1 MNQRTP
7 IRLKIESILTDWDP
21 IIHSKFGDIPRKVW
35 SEKRKAFH
43 RMHFPHCIATQSQLD
58 EIEKLPHVIK
68 AKDSLYTF
76 FRGVLIYLDCK
87 PSDIKL

>member
-1 MNQRTP
+1 MNRKTP
-7 IRLKIESILTDWDP
+7 IRLKIESILELDP
-21 IIHSKFGDIPRKVW
+21 MIHSKFGDRPRKVW

-43 RMHFPHCIATQSQLD
+43 RMHITYCIATQSQLD

-76 FRGVLIYLDCK
+76 YRGVLVYLDCK
-87 PSDIKL
+87 PSSIKL